1 MKTLRIFIAD
11 DHKIMLDGLKVLID
25 AQPDMKVIGEADN
38 GRTAWRMV
46 RDLLPDVVVMDVSMP
61 NLNGVKTTSLIMRV
75 CKNVKVLALSA
86 FDDKAYLRQLLEAG
100 ASGYV
105 LKQAAADELIKAI
118 RIVAS
123 GGVYLD
129 PSLAGKIVDGYIGRN
144 KLRGAK
150 QNGTL
155 TEREKEV
162 LRLVALGYTN
172 KEIASDLNISVKTVE
187 THKTHIM
194 EKLDIKSRAD
204 MVRYA
209 IEQGWMQDK

>member
-1 MKTLRIFIAD
+1 
-11 DHKIMLDGLKVLID
+11 MLDGLKALIN

-38 GRTAWRMV
+38 GRTAWRKV

-100 ASGYV
+100 ASGYM

-118 RIVAS
+118 RIVAA

-129 PSLAGKIVDGYIGRN
+129 PSLAGKIVDGFIGRG
-144 KLRGAK
+144 KLKGA
-150 QNGTL
+150 QQSGAL
-155 TEREKEV
+155 SEREKEV

-172 KEIASDLNISVKTVE
+172 KEIAADLEISVKTVE

-194 EKLDIKSRAD
+194 EKLNLKSRAE

-209 IEQGWMQDK
+209 LEQGWLQDK